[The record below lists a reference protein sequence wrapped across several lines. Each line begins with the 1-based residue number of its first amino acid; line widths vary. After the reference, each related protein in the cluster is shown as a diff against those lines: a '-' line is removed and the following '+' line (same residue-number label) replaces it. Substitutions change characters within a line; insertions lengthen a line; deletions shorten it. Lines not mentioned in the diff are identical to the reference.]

1 MQDFLELLGGWGVP
15 VGIVGAIAAFIAILN
30 FVYFIL
36 DKGGK
41 TTKGFLNIVKM
52 VKEKK
57 AKKAAR
63 EKLINDTIAYMEQMR
78 EHTSPESIARRDNWM
93 HWVNDR
99 AEKYDESIALLSE
112 NMNEIKEA
120 LRANTKVTD
129 KLFVQDCRTIII
141 SFADKVS
148 NHERLV
154 SHEEFNRVFKVYE
167 DYEAFLADHEMTNGE
182 VDVAYD
188 VIKDA
193 YQYRLTHQCFFE
205 DTRRK

>member
-1 MQDFLELLGGWGVP
+1 MEIGEILAWLPASVAGVFA
-15 VGIVGAIAAFIAILN
+15 GILAVLNIIYAIME
-30 FVYFIL
+30 
-36 DKGGK
+36 KGGK

-99 AEKYDESIALLSE
+99 AEKYDESIALLSD
-112 NMNEIKEA
+112 NMNKITEA
-120 LRANTKVTD
+120 LQANTKVTD
-129 KLFVQDCRTIII
+129 KLFIQDCRTIII

-148 NHERLV
+148 NHERSV
-154 SHEEFNRVFKVYE
+154 SQEEFNRVFKVYE
-167 DYEAFLADHEMTNGE
+167 DYETFLADHGMTNGE

-188 VIKDA
+188 VIRDA
-193 YQYRLTHQCFFE
+193 YQYRLTHHCFFE